1 MNANVT
7 QTIRAQVRGHLV
19 QPGDPDYD
27 SARAVHNGMIDRRP
41 ALVVQPSR
49 LLCTARTCRSNLGGA
64 SVYANPAHITK
75 PVAGRLQRYFA
86 PVVTRLLAS
95 AR

>member
-41 ALVVQPSR
+41 ALVVQ
-49 LLCTARTCRSNLGGA
+49 CADENDVQIAVAIARDHGMPLGM
-64 SVYANPAHITK
+64 VRI
-75 PVAGRLQRYFA
+75 L
-86 PVVTRLLAS
+86 
-95 AR
+95 